1 MQKIYEKILH
11 LAAIDETVIIYGET
25 GTGKELAAKN
35 IQLFSQRSR
44 KPFVIVNCAA
54 VTEPLFESIFFGHK
68 KGSFTSAVD
77 NSMGFFEQAK
87 GGVLFLDEIGELN
100 KNVQAKLLR
109 IIETGKYI
117 PIGGQKKRAN
127 VRIISA
133 TNKDLKKMVEQGL
146 MREDFYH
153 RLHVL
158 SLNMP
163 PLRERKEDIPLLVN
177 YFVDTNQSLNIN
189 NRIIDERIIVQ
200 LKEYQWPGNI
210 RELFNEL
217 RRYFATGELE
227 NAAYVSSHI
236 DSFRSIFLD
245 DLSNNLSLND
255 AVSCFENYYINK
267 VLTLHD
273 GKKNKTAT
281 ALGIDPRTLYNKLN
295 QTKTTQ
301 IKRKKLKK

>member
-1 MQKIYEKILH
+1 
-11 LAAIDETVIIYGET
+11 
-25 GTGKELAAKN
+25 
-35 IQLFSQRSR
+35 
-44 KPFVIVNCAA
+44 
-54 VTEPLFESIFFGHK
+54 
-68 KGSFTSAVD
+68 
-77 NSMGFFEQAK
+77 MGFFEQAK

-109 IIETGKYI
+109 IIETGEFI

-177 YFVDTNQSLNIN
+177 HFVDTNQSLNIH
-189 NRIIDERIIVQ
+189 NRIIDERIVVQ